1 MSTTRRA
8 VCEMIQRMLNGG
20 FSSDDTQVTINLIN
34 LHLNGAIAAAAVADL
49 RANIDIEGVASVGDA
64 FYATTKGLSVTKDA
78 DTGWYNTILPQ
89 PPAAISRGLD
99 ITSLKFIAESG
110 QKYTAYRVSP
120 REWDYMNG
128 LPIESSKIYY
138 KVNGN
143 KVYLQSVRDLTG
155 DKAMVEMISTQSNTG
170 TGLDDPITLP
180 DQYMPDM
187 IKYMAGVF
195 NIMLNIP
202 IDTSNDG
209 VQSTQIK

>member
-1 MSTTRRA
+1 MATTRRQA
-8 VCEMIQRMLNGG
+8 CELVMRMLAPGWG
-20 FSSDDTQVTINLIN
+20 SDDFLITVNLVN

-49 RANIDIEGVASVGDA
+49 RANIDIEGVESVGDA
-64 FYATTKGLSVTKDA
+64 FYATTKGITISQDA
-78 DTGWYNTILPQ
+78 DTGYYTATIPQ

-110 QKYTAYRVSP
+110 FKYSSYRVSP
-120 REWDYMNG
+120 REWDYMNV
-128 LPIESSKIYY
+128 LPIESSKIYW

-143 KVYLQSVRDLTG
+143 KVYMQSVRDLTN
-155 DKAMVEMISTQSNTG
+155 DKAMIEMVSTQSSTG

-180 DQYMPDM
+180 DNYMPDV

-202 IDTSNDG
+202 IDNSNDG
-209 VQSTQIK
+209 TQSTQVK